1 MAESRREQQSPL
13 IKGSLIWS
21 PRQAHAGDMT
31 EIRSACVRRL
41 RLLSSTRRP
50 PRLPPV
56 SSGAGGRP
64 SSFPFLSGLSNV
76 LVKGDAAGWWD
87 GAVWAGSQQWAGLE
101 EARGGLL
108 GRPHVPC
115 LTCGDFCSPVLHH
128 GFDMSKLGSPKSD
141 RYGCLTSVG
150 WPCAFWGAG
159 ACGEEGARARLQEP
173 TTAPDLLGSSSTA
186 NATEKGAEPFWSNLY
201 VNA

>member
-1 MAESRREQQSPL
+1 M

-21 PRQAHAGDMT
+21 PRQAHAGEMT
-31 EIRSACVRRL
+31 EIRPACVGWL

-50 PRLPPV
+50 PQLPLV

-64 SSFPFLSGLSNV
+64 SSFPFLSGLLNI
-76 LVKGDAAGWWD
+76 LVKGDAVGWWD
-87 GAVWAGSQQWAGLE
+87 GALWAGSRQWAGLE
-101 EARGGLL
+101 EAHGGLS

-115 LTCGDFCSPVLHH
+115 LARGDFCNSVLHH
-128 GFDMSKLGSPKSD
+128 GFNMSKLGN
-141 RYGCLTSVG
+141 
-150 WPCAFWGAG
+150 PCAFWGAG
-159 ACGEEGARARLQEP
+159 ACGEEGARAQLQEP